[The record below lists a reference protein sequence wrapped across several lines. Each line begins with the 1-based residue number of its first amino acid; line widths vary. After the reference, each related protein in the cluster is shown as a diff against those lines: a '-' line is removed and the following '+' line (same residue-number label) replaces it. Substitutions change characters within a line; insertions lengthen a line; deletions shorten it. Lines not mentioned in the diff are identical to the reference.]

1 VPLVIARDRLSAF
14 DASRPEWAGRGEGQ
28 DVIIGVL
35 DIDCEQLEGF
45 DDEDRKGLEG
55 IARLLVDACDW

>member
-1 VPLVIARDRLSAF
+1 VPLVIARGRLSAF
-14 DASRPEWAGRGEGQ
+14 DASRPEWAGRGDGQ